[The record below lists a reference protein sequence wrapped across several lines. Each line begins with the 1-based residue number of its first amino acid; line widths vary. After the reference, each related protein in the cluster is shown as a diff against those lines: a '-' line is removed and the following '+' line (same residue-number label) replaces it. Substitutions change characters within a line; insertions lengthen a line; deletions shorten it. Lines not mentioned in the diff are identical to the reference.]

1 MDNVVSQY
9 KFLAGLP
16 VSTAERDGMMT
27 EAVLHKGDAK
37 KKKAKKANLT
47 EEQKAAK
54 KAMNFMKKAKRKAVG
69 KIAKGNKKA
78 HAMNETFGKVLSSAK
93 THFSDKK
100 VAKQVTEAILWKKL
114 HDAGVKVEVTEAEM
128 AGYFKQFDGIL
139 EAVVDT
145 QRGAKSL
152 HGQYDAT
159 IDGNM
164 YKNSKTEAD
173 KAGKGAAYKKDDKWK
188 NYNEKARDKG
198 LDDTY
203 KATGA
208 GTPGDRQPVAGQ
220 DAAFVDGNQHPTTQN
235 KLGEDAAGVKHA
247 VEAMGKSEAADKAKE
262 AVKKAQGGYGSA
274 KKEGLDL
281 DFYRKTAG
289 MNDIPQDVD
298 GYVVLEGDKIECI
311 FPNYQ
316 DAVAHVEKMKK
327 ASGKQGYTIDPRKF
341 ARGFHFHGA
350 GEAYTNEKK

>member
-1 MDNVVSQY
+1 MNTVSQY
-9 KFLAGLP
+9 KLLAGLP
-16 VSTAERDGMMT
+16 VSAEERAGLT

-47 EEQKAAK
+47 EEQAAK
-54 KAMNFMKKAKRKAVG
+54 KMAKKMKAMKAKAVG
-69 KIAKGNKKA
+69 KVAKGNKKA
-78 HAMNETFGKVLSSAK
+78 HAMCETLDKVLSSAVS
-93 THFSDKK
+93 HFGSKK
-100 VAKQVTEAILWKKL
+100 VAKQVTEAIMWKKL
-114 HDAGVKVEVTEAEM
+114 HDAGVKVSVTESEM

-139 EAVVDT
+139 ETVVDT

-164 YKNSKTEAD
+164 YKDSKTEAD

-208 GTPGDRQPVAGQ
+208 GTPGDRQPVSGQ

-235 KLGEDAAGVKHA
+235 KLGEDASGVKGA
-247 VEAMGKSEAADKAKE
+247 IEAMGKSEAADKAKE
-262 AVKKAQGGYGSA
+262 AVKKAQGGYGA
-274 KKEGLDL
+274 KKEGVDL
-281 DFYRKTAG
+281 DFFRKVAG
-289 MNDIPQDVD
+289 MNDEPQDVD
-298 GYVVLEGDKIECI
+298 GYVVLEGDKIQCI

-316 DAVAHVEKMKK
+316 DAVQHVEKMKK
-327 ASGKQGYTIDPRKF
+327 ASGKQGYSIDPRKF
-341 ARGFHFHGA
+341 SRGFHFHGA
-350 GEAYTNEKK
+350 GDAYTSEKK